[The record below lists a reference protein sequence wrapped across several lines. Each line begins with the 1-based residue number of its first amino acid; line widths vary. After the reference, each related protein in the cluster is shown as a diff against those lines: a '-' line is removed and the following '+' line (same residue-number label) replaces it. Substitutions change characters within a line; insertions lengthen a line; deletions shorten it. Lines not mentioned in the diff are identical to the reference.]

1 MKQAGIRVKKLGQLK
16 AGPYLLVR
24 TVREGFPE
32 EVTSK
37 LKRSQGFLSQR
48 RWVPG
53 QVIQR
58 VYRAGLSKQPDGVP
72 HDRCQKNRKAASEVS
87 ASPQPLSPLPPGSR
101 PLALTP

>member
-1 MKQAGIRVKKLGQLK
+1 MLVGVVK
-16 AGPYLLVR
+16 
-24 TVREGFPE
+24 EGFPE

-53 QVIQR
+53 QVILR

-72 HDRCQKNRKAASEVS
+72 HDKCQKNRKAASDVS
-87 ASPQPLSPLPPGSR
+87 ASPQPLSPLPPESR
-101 PLALTP
+101 SPALTP

>member
-1 MKQAGIRVKKLGQLK
+1 MKLAGIRVKKLGRFK
-16 AGPYLLVR
+16 AGWDMLIGV
-24 TVREGFPE
+24 VREGFPE

-53 QVIQR
+53 QVILR

-72 HDRCQKNRKAASEVS
+72 HDKCQKNRKAASDVS

-101 PLALTP
+101 SPALTP

>member
-1 MKQAGIRVKKLGQLK
+1 MKKLGWLK
-16 AGPYLLVR
+16 AGPDLLAGV
-24 TVREGFPE
+24 VREGFSE
-32 EVTSK
+32 EVTST

-53 QVIQR
+53 QVIWR

-72 HDRCQKNRKAASEVS
+72 HDRCQKNRKAASKVS